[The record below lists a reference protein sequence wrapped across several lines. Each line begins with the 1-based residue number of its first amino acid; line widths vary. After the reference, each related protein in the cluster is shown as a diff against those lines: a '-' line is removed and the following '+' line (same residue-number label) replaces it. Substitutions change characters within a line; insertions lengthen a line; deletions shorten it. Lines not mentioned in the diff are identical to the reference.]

1 MVIILKAVL
10 GVMSALFGVYYLR
23 DLYKNQ
29 ASYSDK
35 PWPGLLG
42 AGFVTNFLDTLGIGS
57 FAQQTAIF
65 KFFKLVDDRL
75 IPGTMNVGNT
85 LVTVTEAFIFM
96 TAVQVDPVTL
106 VSMSVAAPIGS
117 VLGAGVVAKMPRRK
131 IQLGMGI
138 GLLVVA
144 MIILAGLLKLL
155 PLGGMEIG
163 LTGWKLVVIILM
175 CFVFGAFQTI
185 GVGFYA
191 PCMAMVYSFGMDPK
205 TAFPIMMTATAMLM
219 AAGGSKFI
227 KEQAYDRKVAIAL
240 TFAGIFGV
248 FLAAY
253 VVESL
258 PLDVMKWLVCG
269 VVLYTSVTMFLSA
282 RQEKIKQEFNHGDT
296 ESMEKTIRLL
306 FNDCVNF
313 RVLCVSVVNLHKH

>member
-10 GVMSALFGVYYLR
+10 GVMSALFGAYYLR
-23 DLYKNQ
+23 DVYKNQ
-29 ASYSDK
+29 NSFSDK
-35 PWPGLLG
+35 PWTGLLG
-42 AGFVTNFLDTLGIGS
+42 TGFITNFFDTLGIGS

-85 LVTVTEAFIFM
+85 LATVTQAFIFM
-96 TAVQVDPVTL
+96 TAVPVDPVTL
-106 VSMSVAAPIGS
+106 VSMSVAAPVGA

-138 GLLVVA
+138 GLLAVA
-144 MIILAGLLKLL
+144 VTILAGLLKLM

-163 LTGWKLVVIILM
+163 LTGWKLVTIIFM
-175 CFVFGAFQTI
+175 CFVFGALQTI

-191 PCMAMVYSFGMDPK
+191 PCMAMVYTFGMDPK
-205 TAFPIMMTATAMLM
+205 TAFPIMMTATGMLM

-227 KEQAYDRKVAIAL
+227 REAAYDRKVAIAL
-240 TFAGIFGV
+240 TTAGILGV
-248 FLAAY
+248 FLAAF
-253 VVESL
+253 VVKSL
-258 PLDVMKWLVCG
+258 PLEVMKWLVCA

-282 RQEKIKQEFNHGDT
+282 RKERTIKIKEPLQ
-296 ESMEKTIRLL
+296 
-306 FNDCVNF
+306 V
-313 RVLCVSVVNLHKH
+313 